1 MDIDQ
6 FVEAAKKLDSKKKE
20 KKEELEK
27 LTRLFEKFHLLNRKY
42 LDKETFEKAQASA
55 AAMGEAIANTVRFLD
70 DEIARLRSK
79 RMKLSLE
86 NLELSEMQKV
96 HARNEL
102 LLKEYMASLEE

>member
-1 MDIDQ
+1 MDSDQ
-6 FVEAAKKLDSKKKE
+6 LVEAAKKLDSKKKG

-55 AAMGEAIANTVRFLD
+55 ASMGEAIANTVRFLD

-96 HARNEL
+96 HARNEM